1 MTAASKPPKTPRA
14 KAKDFRVKLTAE
26 NYAALTAHIGA
37 SGFSG
42 EHAKQDWLRS
52 LIPAMH
58 AAIAERKAGPTDAAR
73 RMPMPGGQESLAVLG
88 NVGSDLRA
96 MRMDLKKMVDWLDRI
111 DPVFIADE
119 HRQRVLYELPTLMQ
133 QLLVKLDRREAAIT
147 PRLSSAI
154 DRLVEAIRR

>member
-1 MTAASKPPKTPRA
+1 
-14 KAKDFRVKLTAE
+14 
-26 NYAALTAHIGA
+26 
-37 SGFSG
+37 
-42 EHAKQDWLRS
+42 
-52 LIPAMH
+52 
-58 AAIAERKAGPTDAAR
+58 
-73 RMPMPGGQESLAVLG
+73 MPGGQESLAVLG

-133 QLLVKLDRREAAIT
+133 QLLVKLDRREVAIT

>member
-1 MTAASKPPKTPRA
+1 
-14 KAKDFRVKLTAE
+14 
-26 NYAALTAHIGA
+26 
-37 SGFSG
+37 
-42 EHAKQDWLRS
+42 
-52 LIPAMH
+52 
-58 AAIAERKAGPTDAAR
+58 
-73 RMPMPGGQESLAVLG
+73 MPGGQESLAVLG